1 MSLALKPLEAR
12 DPGESHRAATQL
24 ELFFDLVS
32 VIAIAAVTES
42 LHHAISEG
50 HGLEM
55 LANFVFLFVAIWW
68 AWMNYTWFA
77 SAFDNDDALYRV
89 LTIVIM
95 AGALTFAAGASHIV
109 KTLDFGYGL
118 AGWIIMRF
126 GMIFLWLRAAA
137 GDPRYRTAA
146 LRYAAG
152 IFIAQIGW
160 TVLYFTAAPGSAM
173 FYAGGIAVFLIE
185 FAVPVVAEWEKP
197 TPWHRH
203 HVIERYGLL
212 NIIVLGEVLLSISLM
227 IGKLYDGH
235 FDMALVTTAVSG
247 LVIVFVVWW
256 LYFIEEEHLAST
268 ALYRAFIWGYGHIFI
283 FASGALLAAG
293 LGAYM
298 DVLTHH
304 SETTAHVAA
313 AYINIPAAIYLFTLW
328 FIRDRFT
335 DRGWRSHVLLAG
347 AALFVA
353 MAFAGPPPWV
363 TALAAIG
370 LLVARSP
377 DRESTER

>member
-1 MSLALKPLEAR
+1 MTSIIRPLKPR
-12 DPGESHRAATQL
+12 DSHEPHRVATPL
-24 ELFFDLVS
+24 ELLFDLVS
-32 VIAIAAVTES
+32 VIAIATAAAG
-42 LHHAISEG
+42 LHHAIAEAHATQGVISFV
-50 HGLEM
+50 
-55 LANFVFLFVAIWW
+55 LAFFAIWW

-77 SAFDNDDALYRV
+77 SAYDNDDTLFRL
-89 LTIVIM
+89 LTMVIM
-95 AGALTFAAGASHIV
+95 AGSLTMAAGIGAMFEHFDL
-109 KTLDFGYGL
+109 TLVVIGY
-118 AGWIIMRF
+118 IIMRI
-126 GMIFLWLRAAA
+126 GMVVLWLRAARHDTSRRA
-137 GDPRYRTAA
+137 TA
-146 LRYAAG
+146 L
-152 IFIAQIGW
+152 
-160 TVLYFTAAPGSAM
+160 T
-173 FYAGGIAVFLIE
+173 YAGGIAAVQVLWIVYVALLPMPPTFGYALFACGIVLE
-185 FAVPVVAEWEKP
+185 LAVPVVAERKSA

-203 HVIERYGLL
+203 HIIERYGLL

-377 DRESTER
+377 GRERVG